1 MYRPECYG
9 VVYRAV
15 SLFRN
20 DRKGHHPRNEV
31 MAFVLFTILFDFFP
45 FRLPRAF
52 IFHVAESA
60 NMQTALSDSEIFDKL
75 NYTDSDCISCKT
87 NQYSGSANGDE

>member
-31 MAFVLFTILFDFFP
+31 MAFVLFTVLFDFFP

-52 IFHVAESA
+52 VFHVAEA
-60 NMQTALSDSEIFDKL
+60 TDMQAALSYSEIFDKL
-75 NYTDSDCISCKT
+75 NYTD
-87 NQYSGSANGDE
+87 GD

>member
-31 MAFVLFTILFDFFP
+31 MAFVLFTILFNFFP
-45 FRLPRAF
+45 FRLPRALV
-52 IFHVAESA
+52 FHVAESA
-60 NMQTALSDSEIFDKL
+60 NVQTALSDSEIFDNL
-75 NYTDSDCISCKT
+75 NYTGGDCISYKT
-87 NQYSGSANGDE
+87 NQCSRYANADE